1 MKFSYALF
9 TGASLLFAAVAVA
22 AKEDTSCSSSTAA
35 DADVSGCP
43 DPVGAVLALFD
54 CVTKKDSTCAAA
66 AYDPGFQRYHNEES
80 TGAIA
85 VSDPGWWA
93 GAFSVV
99 DISFDVKFTNKPAP
113 NTASVRYLEM
123 VTTSDGRSL
132 GLPNPRSDYPF
143 DFTVVQHEH
152 AIGHVDDDC
161 KFTFWGQY
169 GDNKEQT
176 DVDVAVAN
184 MMSCMGGGPCGTA
197 PA

>member
-1 MKFSYALF
+1 
-9 TGASLLFAAVAVA
+9 
-22 AKEDTSCSSSTAA
+22 
-35 DADVSGCP
+35 
-43 DPVGAVLALFD
+43 
-54 CVTKKDSTCAAA
+54 
-66 AYDPGFQRYHNEES
+66 
-80 TGAIA
+80 
-85 VSDPGWWA
+85 
-93 GAFSVV
+93 
-99 DISFDVKFTNKPAP
+99 
-113 NTASVRYLEM
+113 M

-143 DFTVVQHEH
+143 NFTVVQHEH